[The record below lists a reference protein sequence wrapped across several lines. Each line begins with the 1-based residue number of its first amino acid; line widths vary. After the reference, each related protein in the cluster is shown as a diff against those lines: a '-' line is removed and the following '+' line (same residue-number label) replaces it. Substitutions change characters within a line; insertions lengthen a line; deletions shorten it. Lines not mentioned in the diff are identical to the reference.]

1 MKGKV
6 EEISRQISK
15 KGDEYLR
22 VTIDGEKYTIW
33 EPDYFD
39 LIKEGDI
46 IDFEYTESTQWKNI
60 TDLAVACPT
69 TDEGPER
76 GKYLRLKDRQIARMS
91 CLKSAAYLLANLE
104 GDSSEKGQDTLSLAK
119 IFERYIY
126 EDDLSD

>member
-33 EPDYFD
+33 DPDYFD
-39 LIKEGDI
+39 MFQEGDI

-60 TDLAVACPT
+60 TEMAVVDPT
-69 TDEGPER
+69 TNEAPEK
-76 GKYLRLKDRQIARMS
+76 GKYLRLKDKQIARMS
-91 CLKSAAYLLANLE
+91 CLKSAAYLLANIE
-104 GDSSEKGQDTLSLAK
+104 KDPSEKGQDTLSLAK
-119 IFERYIY
+119 VFEKYIY
-126 EDDLSD
+126 EDDL